1 MSESQSLAEALKKF
15 EIHEKYDLKLD
26 ETKIALLSDYC
37 GMLWEWN
44 ERMNLT
50 RHTTFDK
57 FVSRDLVDTLELA
70 KLLEEGETVM
80 DVGTGGGVP
89 GVPLAIIRPD
99 LTIALGES
107 VVKIARAVQGIVVE
121 LGLEITFFEG
131 RAEAA
136 LQDYGFDTLFCRA
149 VGPLWKILFWFQHD
163 WNAIGRI
170 LAIKGP
176 SWADERHEAREKGL
190 LRDLDLRKVSSYPM
204 AGTESESV
212 ILSLTPKTA
221 K

>member
-107 VVKIARAVQGIVVE
+107 VVKKARAVQGIVLVSTRLE
-121 LGLEITFFEG
+121 CHRKDLGDQ
-131 RAEAA
+131 R
-136 LQDYGFDTLFCRA
+136 
-149 VGPLWKILFWFQHD
+149 
-163 WNAIGRI
+163 
-170 LAIKGP
+170 
-176 SWADERHEAREKGL
+176 
-190 LRDLDLRKVSSYPM
+190 
-204 AGTESESV
+204 
-212 ILSLTPKTA
+212 PKLGG
-221 K
+221 

>member
-107 VVKIARAVQGIVVE
+107 VVKKARAVQGIVVE
-121 LGLEITFFEG
+121 LGLESK
-131 RAEAA
+131 
-136 LQDYGFDTLFCRA
+136 CRR
-149 VGPLWKILFWFQHD
+149 
-163 WNAIGRI
+163 N
-170 LAIKGP
+170 
-176 SWADERHEAREKGL
+176 
-190 LRDLDLRKVSSYPM
+190 LR
-204 AGTESESV
+204 
-212 ILSLTPKTA
+212 
-221 K
+221 